1 MTLTASTTELI
12 SNASGTYSAVA
23 NQCAPATKYYY
34 KAFMVVWN
42 PGTHV
47 YDTIESDVIKSFT
60 TTESSPVSISLPE
73 LPSYGSGDKVVTMYR
88 TGETSGTDAN
98 RNYTFN
104 YSTTY
109 YSALWV
115 AYPLTYADTQGN
127 ASHSGNWAYNTA
139 SGISSNYQVNVTSNS
154 YGVNY
159 GDDTYSRGHQ
169 IPNADRKSDQ
179 TALDQTYLVTNQTP
193 QMQDQFNASVWST
206 LEGKV
211 RGLLSSSR
219 PSETVYVITGPVYQT
234 VGGNEEITYL
244 NATSSTIKP
253 SRVPVPNYYWKVLLK
268 VKTNSSGAIVGAS
281 TIGFWYAHKPYG
293 LTKGPDFTTFIMS
306 VNDIE
311 KKTGF
316 NLFANLPDEYEDTV
330 EENTN
335 WTAFESFN
343 R

>member
-1 MTLTASTTELI
+1 ME
-12 SNASGTYSAVA
+12 
-23 NQCAPATKYYY
+23 
-34 KAFMVVWN
+34 VWN
-42 PGTHV
+42 PNTRV
-47 YDTIESDVIKSFT
+47 FDTIVSQVVNSFT
-60 TTESSPVSISLPE
+60 TTESTAVSVSLPE
-73 LPSYGSGDKVVTMYR
+73 LPAYGSGDRVVTMYR
-88 TGETSGTDAN
+88 TGGTSGTDAN

-127 ASHSGNWAYNTA
+127 ASHSGNWEYNTA
-139 SGISSNYQVNVTSNS
+139 SGISNDYQVNVISNS
-154 YGVNY
+154 YGKNY
-159 GDDTYSRGHQ
+159 GNDTYSRGHQ

-193 QMQDQFNASVWST
+193 QMQQQFNASVWSA

-211 RGLLSSSR
+211 RSLLSDSR
-219 PSETVYVITGPVYQT
+219 PTETVYVITGPVYQT

-244 NATSSTIKP
+244 NATSNSIKP

-281 TIGFWYAHKPYG
+281 TIGFWYAHQPYG
-293 LTKGPDFTTFIMS
+293 LSKGPDFTTFIKS
-306 VNDIE
+306 VNEIE
-311 KKTGF
+311 QLTGF
-316 NLFANLPDEYEDTV
+316 NLFANLPDAYEETV
-330 EENTN
+330 ENNTS

>member
-1 MTLTASTTELI
+1 MVLTASTTHVF
-12 SNASGTYSAVA
+12 NTASDTFTAVA
-23 NQCAPATKYYY
+23 DQCAPATKYYY
-34 KAFMVVWN
+34 KAFIVAYN
-42 PGTHV
+42 SETGD
-47 YDTIESDVIKSFT
+47 YNTIVSDVVNTFT
-60 TTESSPVSISLPE
+60 TTESTPVSVSLPE
-73 LPSYGSGDKVVTMYR
+73 LPAYSSSDKVVTMYR
-88 TGETSGTDAN
+88 TGGTSGTDAN

-109 YSALWV
+109 FSALWV
-115 AYPLTYADTQGN
+115 AYPLTYADTQGD

-139 SGISSNYQVNVTSNS
+139 SDISNNYQVNVIYNS

-159 GDDTYSRGHQ
+159 GNSDYSRGHQ

-179 TALDQTYLVTNQTP
+179 TALEQTYLVTNQTP
-193 QMQDQFNASVWST
+193 QLQDQFNASVWSS

-211 RGLLSSSR
+211 RSLLSSTR
-219 PSETVYVITGPVYQT
+219 PTETIYVITGPVYQT
-234 VGGNEEITYL
+234 VGGDETINYL
-244 NATSSTIKP
+244 DATSSSIKP

-293 LTKGPDFTTFIMS
+293 LAKGPDFTTFIKS
-306 VNDIE
+306 VNEIE
-311 KKTGF
+311 SLTGF
-316 NLFANLPDEYEDTV
+316 NLFANLPNDYEDTV
-330 EENTN
+330 EANTN

>member
-1 MTLTASTTELI
+1 MTASTTQLI
-12 SNASGTYSAVA
+12 SDASGTYTAVA
-23 NQCAPATKYYY
+23 NECAPATKYYY

-42 PGTHV
+42 SDTHT
-47 YDTIESDVIKSFT
+47 YDTIESTVVNSFT
-60 TTESSPVSISLPE
+60 TTESTPVSVGLPE
-73 LPSYGSGDKVVTMYR
+73 LPAYGSSDKVVTMYR
-88 TGETSGTDAN
+88 TGGTSGTDAN

-139 SGISSNYQVNVTSNS
+139 SGISNDYQVNVISNS

-159 GDDTYSRGHQ
+159 GNDLYSRGHQ

-206 LEGKV
+206 LESKV
-211 RGLLSSSR
+211 RSLTSASR
-219 PSETVYVITGPVYQT
+219 PTEVIYVVTGPVYKT
-234 VGGNEEITYL
+234 VNGNETITYL
-244 NATSSTIKP
+244 DATSNSIKP
-253 SRVPVPNYYWKVLLK
+253 SRVPVPNYYWKVLMK

-293 LTKGPDFTTFIMS
+293 LAKGPDFTTFIKS
-306 VNDIE
+306 VNEIE
-311 KKTGF
+311 QLTGF
-316 NLFANLPDEYEDTV
+316 NLFANLPDTYEERV
-330 EENTN
+330 EDNVS
-335 WTAFESFN
+335 WSAFESF
-343 R
+343 